1 MSNVYIKTKIRS
13 GSYAMEYLRKIRK
26 KRVLMVCDKFLAE
39 SGAISYILDALDS
52 SNTVDIF
59 DQAIPD
65 PTIEVVGKGL
75 SVICKVRPEIVI
87 GFGGGSAID
96 TAKGMIYFAGSEE
109 SGSEAKIHHHTH
121 NQRNRLRGH
130 LSRCHNGFRE

>member
-26 KRVLMVCDKFLAE
+26 KRILVVCDKFLAE

-65 PTIEVVGKGL
+65 PTIEVV
-75 SVICKVRPEIVI
+75 EIGRAHV
-87 GFGGGSAID
+87 
-96 TAKGMIYFAGSEE
+96 
-109 SGSEAKIHHHTH
+109 
-121 NQRNRLRGH
+121 
-130 LSRCHNGFRE
+130 